1 VEIGVVDTIGNA
13 ASVTKIVPTDQVDF
27 NLREGGKG
35 AGFGEYAEEENVFS
49 VAGSWTAK
57 FKGPT
62 YFYTD
67 MYHVTEGGEIEWF
80 FPPMLEGVEYRTAER
95 FNGLPVY
102 TKFVQLS
109 VTASGESTVQWNG
122 SSVSPI
128 RHAARFY
135 AQTLPLFD
143 AAGNHTFA
151 VRLSANSAIFYC
163 ALDWVINSNNP
174 VWLQVWYHK

>member
-1 VEIGVVDTIGNA
+1 ME
-13 ASVTKIVPTDQVDF
+13 
-27 NLREGGKG
+27 L
-35 AGFGEYAEEENVFS
+35 
-49 VAGSWTAK
+49 
-57 FKGPT
+57 
-62 YFYTD
+62 
-67 MYHVTEGGEIEWF
+67 
-80 FPPMLEGVEYRTAER
+80 GVEYRTAER